1 MRAPQPYSKKI
12 YLASLALFWGGLC
25 AGFLAVLLL
34 SCRQS
39 FAARTRALLDRQHTV
54 AAALANDT
62 AALLEEQRP
71 QTVPAL
77 WRQTGRSLRDE
88 GLALAV
94 WRDGRCLYSDLAL
107 ADLPEAAA
115 LAPGQRSWQVRV
127 VGGRRLFYATTA
139 LAGSLS
145 GYAVTLQADVEDFYV
160 EWRRTALVF
169 LTLGLALGAVFAAG
183 LYAVLHRLGRPLR
196 ALTAAAR
203 GLAAGD
209 YARRTGLPP
218 RRDELGELAAVL
230 DALAAR
236 VQRQTQELAAQ
247 AEAKQRMVDDLSHE
261 MRTPLTAIGGYAEY
275 LQLADV
281 RGEERR
287 RALETIRFESRRLL
301 DLAEALLRLSVLQ
314 NEPLRAAPVDTA
326 ALLRRAAAAA
336 APRAEARGVRLL
348 CAEPGPLPPLW
359 GDAALLESLLV
370 NLCDNGAKACAPG
383 GQVELAAAADGGCT
397 LTVRDNG
404 CGMDADTLAC
414 LGQPFFRA
422 DKARA
427 RADGGAGLGV
437 TLCYRIA
444 AAHGAELTYSSRPG
458 AGTVAAV
465 RFPPGGREFTT
476 LQQDGDPPVT
486 PAP

>member
-54 AAALANDT
+54 AATLANDT

-94 WRDGRCLYSDLAL
+94 WQDGRCLYSDLAL

-115 LAPGQRSWQVRV
+115 
-127 VGGRRLFYATTA
+127 
-139 LAGSLS
+139 
-145 GYAVTLQADVEDFYV
+145 
-160 EWRRTALVF
+160 
-169 LTLGLALGAVFAAG
+169 
-183 LYAVLHRLGRPLR
+183 
-196 ALTAAAR
+196 
-203 GLAAGD
+203 
-209 YARRTGLPP
+209 
-218 RRDELGELAAVL
+218 
-230 DALAAR
+230 
-236 VQRQTQELAAQ
+236 
-247 AEAKQRMVDDLSHE
+247 
-261 MRTPLTAIGGYAEY
+261 
-275 LQLADV
+275 
-281 RGEERR
+281 
-287 RALETIRFESRRLL
+287 
-301 DLAEALLRLSVLQ
+301 
-314 NEPLRAAPVDTA
+314 
-326 ALLRRAAAAA
+326 
-336 APRAEARGVRLL
+336 PRAEARGVRPL
-348 CAEPGPLPPLW
+348 CAEPGPLTPLW

-383 GQVELAAAADGGCT
+383 GQVELAAAAAADGGCT

-404 CGMDADTLAC
+404 CGMDADTLAR

-458 AGTVAAV
+458 AGTAAAV
-465 RFPPGGREFTT
+465 RFPPGGRKFTT